1 MVQVK
6 QQIVVGS
13 SKVNKGV
20 NNRVGVAIHETANT
34 SQGAGAQA
42 HANLQSKGNVR
53 NASWHY
59 SVDDKLAVQSFLHT
73 ARCWHAG
80 DGSGPGNNQYIAI
93 EICVNPD
100 SNYVQACKNAA
111 ELVRQLQADGV
122 GTSVKQHNAFSGKD
136 CPNFM
141 REGRD
146 GVTWEVFLGWV
157 ANGTGSEPPVVP
169 TDNPVTPPAPSG
181 LTVDGQWGEATTR
194 RLQQYLGTQV
204 DGVLSHQWKS
214 SANANLFSAQWDKT
228 QIGSNCI
235 RALQGKIGAGQDG
248 LFGSGSISA
257 LQRYLGTPV
266 DGVISN
272 PSTMVS
278 ELQRRL
284 NANNL

>member
-6 QQIVVGS
+6 QQLVVGS
-13 SKVNKGV
+13 DKVNKGV

-34 SQGAGAQA
+34 TPGAGAQA

-53 NASWHY
+53 QASWHY
-59 SVDDKLAVQSFLHT
+59 SVDDKLAVQSFAHT

-80 DGSGPGNNQYIAI
+80 DGAGPGNNKHVAI

-100 SNYVQACKNAA
+100 SDYVQACKNAA

-122 GTSVKQHNAFSGKD
+122 GTDVKQHNAFSGKD

-157 ANGTGSEPPVVP
+157 ANGTGTTPPPVP
-169 TDNPVTPPAPSG
+169 TPPPAPAPSG
-181 LTVDGQWGEATTR
+181 GLDVDGLWGEATTR
-194 RLQQYLGTQV
+194 RLQEYLETPV
-204 DGVLSHQWKS
+204 DGVISHQWKS
-214 SANANLFSAQWDKT
+214 MNNENLFSAQWDRT
-228 QIGSNCI
+228 QTGSTVI
-235 RALQGKIGAGQDG
+235 AALQNKIHVGADG
-248 LFGSGSISA
+248 LFGGKSIAA

-266 DGVISN
+266 DGIISK
-272 PSTMVS
+272 PSTMVA